1 MAQTVEGF
9 SQIVFSI
16 LFPSV
21 IPLCCALYLGWCVI
35 RLTSRTDLPPES
47 RDHDP
52 RRWGGTPRRPRRG
65 PHRPSTGRAG
75 DRRRAHA
82 NRG

>member
-1 MAQTVEGF
+1 VEGF

-21 IPLCCALYLGWCVI
+21 IPLCCALYLGWCVF
-35 RLTSRTDLPPES
+35 RLTSKTDSPPPES

-52 RRWGGTPRRPRRG
+52 RRWRRAPRRPRGPRRG
-65 PHRPSTGRAG
+65 PHAPSDARAG
-75 DRRRAHA
+75 ARRGAHA
-82 NRG
+82 PG